1 MKFLPPTTLA
11 WLLAL
16 FMLVM
21 VKGTEY
27 DPFPDCTTDS
37 TACKDNG
44 NYPYC
49 VQCYPGLALC
59 SASPNGC
66 GCAIPEQQLR
76 HDNTGAYLDHLEV
89 YMTRPHC
96 VTDGTGTSPDRRARN
111 ISQCNNTQL
120 VVLRG
125 TSAAC
130 PEPNSTCKDVDD
142 TGPGWRGGPTCVAG
156 GTVSGGG
163 SIGIRLG
170 GGTVALIVGTVAFA
184 LLLSF

>member
-1 MKFLPPTTLA
+1 MKFLRPTTLA
-11 WLLAL
+11 WLLAVHHVVS
-16 FMLVM
+16 MLAL

-27 DPFPDCTTDS
+27 DPFPDCTNDS
-37 TACKDNG
+37 TACKDNRK
-44 NYPYC
+44 YPYC

-66 GCAIPEQQLR
+66 GCAIPQEQLR

-96 VTDGTGTSPDRRARN
+96 VTDGSGTSPDRRARN
-111 ISQCNNTQL
+111 ISQCNNTRL

-130 PEPNSTCKDVDD
+130 PQPNTTCMDVDD

-156 GTVSGGG
+156 TSGGG
-163 SIGIRLG
+163 SIGVIRLG
-170 GGTVALIVGTVAFA
+170 RAVASMVVIVTFA
-184 LLLSF
+184 LVY